1 MRGGVRGQAQS
12 IAVQQ
17 PSSSQV
23 QTSASVIIK
32 MSAMVA
38 RMEAEVDRV
47 REEMR
52 ELLAREMFTQIA
64 YKSELMGE
72 STPTPEKPIRKNE
85 KND

>member
-1 MRGGVRGQAQS
+1 
-12 IAVQQ
+12 
-17 PSSSQV
+17 
-23 QTSASVIIK
+23 
-32 MSAMVA
+32 MVA

-85 KND
+85 KNDVYQKNNLNIPFYRESSAEKFNSLIKISLLIIN